1 MLSTTRPIVV
11 TPDGGARFTI
21 QVRGHR
27 ITVDQP
33 IDEGGQDD
41 GPMPIELL
49 GSSLGACVALYVQ
62 GFLTARGYPAEG
74 MRIEV
79 MQHAAMNPPRVGDFT
94 VRVVLPMH
102 LPAAYGELIERKVAA
117 CPAYNTFVNAARIGV
132 IVEMA
137 PDTAVV

>member
-11 TPDGGARFTI
+11 TPEGGARFTV

-33 IDEGGQDD
+33 IDEGGTDD

-49 GSSLGACVALYVQ
+49 GASLGACVALYVQ
-62 GFLTARGYPAEG
+62 GFLAARGYPADG

-79 MQHAAMNPPRVGDFT
+79 MQHAAANPSRVGDFNI
-94 VRVVLPMH
+94 RVVLPMH
-102 LPAAYGELIERKVAA
+102 LPPAYGELIERKVTS
-117 CPAYNTFVNAARIGV
+117 CPAYNTLTNAARVGV

-137 PDTAVV
+137 GTPAYV